1 MISFVHRCKQGM
13 PRTHVR
19 AIFQLSPH
27 SRACHTL
34 PIAAAAPNSRV
45 LVVRETL
52 QRALHRYKPPFSQH
66 SSCRTSHSHLDCKQR
81 IACCVRK
88 QTAHSV
94 TAVTA
99 TQHAVQFAAAS
110 HSCGTAL
117 ILKLLML
124 RSLAQQIHCSLHA
137 CNQLCEAM
145 SGWAVFVRAIRTL
158 PYEFRRCCCRLR
170 SAHGNARTPFAVQ
183 CIFALQA

>member
-1 MISFVHRCKQGM
+1 MICFVHRCKQSM
-13 PRTHVR
+13 PRMHVH

-34 PIAAAAPNSRV
+34 PIAAAAQNSRV
-45 LVVRETL
+45 LVVPETL
-52 QRALHRYKPPFSQH
+52 QRALRRYKPPFSQH
-66 SSCRTSHSHLDCKQR
+66 NSCRTSHSHLDCKQR

-99 TQHAVQFAAAS
+99 TQHAVQSAAAS
-110 HSCGTAL
+110 HSCATAL

-124 RSLAQQIHCSLHA
+124 TSLAQQIHCSPDA
-137 CNQLCEAM
+137 CNHCVRPCQAGLCSYVPSALCRTNP
-145 SGWAVFVRAIRTL
+145 GDAAAGAAQPTATRA
-158 PYEFRRCCCRLR
+158 RLSLC
-170 SAHGNARTPFAVQ
+170 SAS
-183 CIFALQA
+183 